1 MTLNA
6 EGSRVGTTFGKY
18 TIIGVLGKGGM
29 GEVYEA
35 YDNEIKRA
43 VALKIIKSEYA
54 DDRRYRMRFE
64 RESHAAAKLQEPHVI
79 PIHGYGE
86 INGCLF
92 IDMRLVRGADLQ
104 SLIDKAPL
112 NPSRAVAV
120 IAQIAAALDAAHA
133 EGLIHRDVKP
143 QNIIV
148 TPADFAYLVDFGI
161 AESTGEKDTRLTAM
175 GAQIGS
181 WVYMAPERFTDQDL
195 TPSVD
200 VYSLTCVL
208 YESLTGQ
215 TPFPAVSQEA
225 LVAAHLTY
233 PPPRPSVTNSAI
245 PVAFDDVIAR
255 GMAKEPDDRY
265 GSAGALARAANRAL
279 QGAGRTVV
287 HPVESPPTQPRWQP
301 QPQPQPQPWPQPELQ
316 PQQRPQQQP
325 QQQPQHDP
333 PGLPPSEPAPVASG
347 EKPADRGSRWL
358 LPTVIA
364 VSAALVLG
372 AIGVVIGLLAKL
384 NSGPSPS
391 PSGATTAPI
400 ASATSSNPTT
410 SSQFSPIPVP
420 SRPGAAVPPPIVTGP
435 DESATHTSCDLGYR
449 LNNVTGFGTHAG
461 RGSAATSCYFANTV
475 LVTYWNTYGNAS
487 TSPRTVSAPGAVD
500 CYTVAGA
507 VCDPK
512 NKADFLLQCS
522 GDGSNPWIKCTG
534 GKDAIVYL
542 W

>member
-6 EGSRVGTTFGKY
+6 EDSRVGTTFGKY
-18 TIIGVLGKGGM
+18 KIVGVLGKGGM

-35 YDNEIKRA
+35 HDNEINRA

-54 DDRRYRMRFE
+54 DDRRFRTRFE

-79 PIHGYGE
+79 PIHGFGE
-86 INGCLF
+86 IDGCLF
-92 IDMRLVRGADLQ
+92 IDMRLVRGKDLQ

-112 NPSRAVAV
+112 NPSRAVA
-120 IAQIAAALDAAHA
+120 ITAQIGAALDAAHA

-161 AESTGEKDTRLTAM
+161 AEAMGEGDTRLTAM
-175 GAQIGS
+175 GAKIGS
-181 WVYMAPERFTDQDL
+181 WVYMAPERFTDRDL
-195 TPSVD
+195 TPAVD

-215 TPFPAVSQEA
+215 TPFPVVSQEA

-233 PPPRPSVTNSAI
+233 PPPRPSVTNPAI
-245 PVAFDDVIAR
+245 PVAFDEVIAR

-265 GSAGALARAANRAL
+265 GSAGALGRAANRAL
-279 QGAGRTVV
+279 QGAGRTAVN
-287 HPVESPPTQPRWQP
+287 PVEPPPTQPGWQPMPQTQPRPRPQP
-301 QPQPQPQPWPQPELQ
+301 QPQPQPQPWPQPD
-316 PQQRPQQQP
+316 PQ
-325 QQQPQHDP
+325 
-333 PGLPPSEPAPVASG
+333 GFPPSGPVPVPSG
-347 EKPADRGSRWL
+347 QRPADRGSRWL
-358 LPTVIA
+358 VPTVIA
-364 VSAALVLG
+364 VVAAVVLG
-372 AIGVVIGLLAKL
+372 AVGVVIGLLLKS

-391 PSGATTAPI
+391 PSAAPTEPVTAP
-400 ASATSSNPTT
+400 TSSNQTT

-435 DESATHTSCDLGYR
+435 DQSASHTSCDLGYR

-461 RGSAATSCYFANTV
+461 RGTAETSCYFANTV
-475 LVTYWNTYGNAS
+475 LVSYWNAFGNAD
-487 TSPRTVSAPGAVD
+487 TSARTVSAPGAVD
-500 CYTVAGA
+500 CYTIAGA
-507 VCDPK
+507 VCDP
-512 NKADFLLQCS
+512 NNRAYFLMQCS
-522 GDGSNPWIKCTG
+522 GDGSNAWIKCTG
-534 GKDAIVYL
+534 GKDAVVYL